1 MARDYYGIL
10 GLDKNA
16 SDNDIKKAYRR
27 LARKYH
33 PDVNDTAEAAERF
46 SEISLAQEV
55 LLDPERRR
63 IVDMGGDPMA
73 QGPQAAQYGGGF
85 GGGLGDIFEAFF
97 GGGAATR
104 GPRSRVQP
112 GLDALLRTS
121 ITLEEAFSGVDKE
134 VTIDTAIVC
143 DTCEGTGS
151 RTRSKPVTCSHC
163 GGSGEIQQVQR
174 SFLGNVMTSAP
185 CPMCEGYGEIISDP
199 CDKCGG
205 DGRVKARRDKT
216 IRIPAGI
223 ETGMRVRMAG
233 QGEVGQGGG
242 PAGDL
247 YVEVTTKRHPVFSRD
262 GETLHLTVDVPM
274 TDAALGGT
282 VTVTGLDG
290 NPIDFTIPAGT
301 QPAERLIVSGKGM
314 PRLRAEGHGDMIAHV
329 NVTIPTSLDTQS
341 KELLEKLRDHRQ
353 DRCGVQQDDEEDE
366 SIFSKFRNRFRK

>member
-16 SDNDIKKAYRR
+16 TDNDIKKAYRK
-27 LARKYH
+27 LARQYH
-33 PDVNDTAEAAERF
+33 PDVNDTAEAAEKF
-46 SEISLAQEV
+46 SEISIAQEV

-73 QGPQAAQYGGGF
+73 QASQGPTYGGGF
-85 GGGLGDIFEAFF
+85 GGGIGDIFEAFF
-97 GGGAATR
+97 GGTTTR

-112 GLDALLRTS
+112 GRDALLRTS

-143 DTCEGTGS
+143 DACEGTGS
-151 RTRSKPVTCSHC
+151 QSRAKPVSCSHC
-163 GGSGEIQQVQR
+163 GGTGEIQQVQR
-174 SFLGNVMTSAP
+174 SLLGNIMTTAP
-185 CPMCEGYGEIISDP
+185 CPMCEGYGEIIPDP

-205 DGRVKARRDKT
+205 DGRMRARRDKT

-223 ETGMRVRMAG
+223 DNGMRVRMAG

-247 YVEVTTKRHPVFSRD
+247 YVEVSTKSHPVFSRD
-262 GETLHLTVDVPM
+262 GDALHLTVDVPM
-274 TDAALGGT
+274 VDAALGST
-282 VTVTGLDG
+282 VSVTGLDG
-290 NPIDFTIPAGT
+290 TPIEFTVPPGT
-301 QPAERLIVSGKGM
+301 QPAERLVIAEKGM
-314 PRLRAEGHGDMIAHV
+314 PKLRAEGFGDMIAHV
-329 NVTIPTSLDTQS
+329 NVTIPTTLDAKS
-341 KELLEKLRDHRQ
+341 KDLLESLRNHRE
-353 DRCGVQQDDEEDE
+353 DRCGVHQDPEADE